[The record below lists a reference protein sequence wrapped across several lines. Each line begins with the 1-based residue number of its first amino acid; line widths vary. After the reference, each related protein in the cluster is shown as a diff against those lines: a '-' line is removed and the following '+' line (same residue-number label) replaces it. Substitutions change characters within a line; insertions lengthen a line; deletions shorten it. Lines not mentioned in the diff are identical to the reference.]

1 MFSVIFNTRPYGRFF
16 VSAILAVF
24 FFGASKMKYVSENT
38 RQWVKA
44 VLFSAMLGGIQTAL
58 AAGGLSTGE
67 STVKQW
73 FQEWY
78 NILAVLAGVAIVKK
92 NLLATFFGFAD
103 GFFCSDADRR
113 WRQGL
118 LKQQKALRSN

>member
-1 MFSVIFNTRPYGRFF
+1 MN
-16 VSAILAVF
+16 
-24 FFGASKMKYVSENT
+24 YVSENT

-44 VLFSAMLGGIQTAL
+44 FLFSAMLGGIQTAL

-78 NILAVLAGVAIVKK
+78 NILAVLAGVAIVIVAVGGYFQEKSFGDI
-92 NLLATFFGFAD
+92 LRVCGWIFLFGCGPALAAGIIKAAKSVTF
-103 GFFCSDADRR
+103 
-113 WRQGL
+113 
-118 LKQQKALRSN
+118 

>member
-1 MFSVIFNTRPYGRFF
+1 
-16 VSAILAVF
+16 
-24 FFGASKMKYVSENT
+24 MKYVSENT

-78 NILAVLAGVAIVKK
+78 NILAIVAGVAIVMVAVGGYFQEKTIGDI
-92 NLLATFFGFAD
+92 LRGLRLD
-103 GFFCSDADRR
+103 FFCSDADRR
-113 WRQGL
+113 WRQGII
-118 LKQQKALRSN
+118 KGRKSVNF

>member
-1 MFSVIFNTRPYGRFF
+1 MVVFF

-78 NILAVLAGVAIVKK
+78 NILAIVAGVAIAMVAVGGYFQEKTFGDI
-92 NLLATFFGFAD
+92 LRVCGWIFLFGCGPALAAGLIKLAKSVTF
-103 GFFCSDADRR
+103 
-113 WRQGL
+113 
-118 LKQQKALRSN
+118 